1 MSKLSYEDTSSNLYL
16 NVVTDIIDRDN
27 SVSNKKKRK

>member
-16 NVVTDIIDRDN
+16 NVVIDIIGRDN
-27 SVSNKKKRK
+27 SVSNKKK